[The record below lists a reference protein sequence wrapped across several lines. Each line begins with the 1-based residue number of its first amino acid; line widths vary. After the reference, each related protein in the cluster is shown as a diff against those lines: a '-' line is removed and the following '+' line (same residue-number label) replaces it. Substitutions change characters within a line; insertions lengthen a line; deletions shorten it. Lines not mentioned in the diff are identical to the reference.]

1 MPEFDYWACPFRG
14 AEVVSPFD
22 TNGFVFF
29 KKKFCMHTC
38 LGVYVCVWVHTQV
51 CVRVS
56 LYIWESQRKVLSAD
70 SSSPLF
76 LINLNQGI
84 LLNLGLGLLAWLAA
98 SNLGIF
104 LIQSHSV
111 LRQSACAGPCLAC

>member
-1 MPEFDYWACPFRG
+1 
-14 AEVVSPFD
+14 
-22 TNGFVFF
+22 
-29 KKKFCMHTC
+29 MHTC

-51 CVRVS
+51 CVC
-56 LYIWESQRKVLSAD
+56 LYIWGSQRKVLSAV

-104 LIQSHSV
+104 LIPSHSV